1 MYFHIYSKYN
11 LFRMYNVTFMYV
23 YKAYSVVLGSSMVCY
38 SVGKSNSPDPSFP
51 QLFTVLW
58 MMLKTSVFFLI

>member
-1 MYFHIYSKYN
+1 
-11 LFRMYNVTFMYV
+11 MYNVTFMYV
-23 YKAYSVVLGSSMVCY
+23 YKAYCVVLGSSMVCY

-58 MMLKTSVFFLI
+58 MMLKTCVFFPI